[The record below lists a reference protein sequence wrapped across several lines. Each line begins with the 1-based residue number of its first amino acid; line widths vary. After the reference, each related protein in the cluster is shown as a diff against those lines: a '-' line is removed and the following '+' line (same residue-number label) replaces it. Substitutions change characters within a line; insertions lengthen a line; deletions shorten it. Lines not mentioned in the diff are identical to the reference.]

1 MALCLWRFSLRLS
14 SSQVG
19 NDLRRSFQRLR
30 PGAQWSLTGDTL
42 VGLVWHDQGSQPP
55 TQEEVSAWIAANQV
69 RQHHVNAER
78 DRRIQSFPF
87 SGKTFDFCDGR
98 GSDINIAGAGTL
110 ALAAIMAGAQPGN
123 LRWADPAN
131 DFSWVAADNS
141 TVTMDAHT
149 TLNFAKAAADWKAR
163 HIRRARVLKDASPI
177 PANYADDAQWS

>member
-1 MALCLWRFSLRLS
+1 MITEAISE
-14 SSQVG
+14 
-19 NDLRRSFQRLR
+19 LR
-30 PGAQWSLTGDTL
+30 PGAEWSLSGTEYA
-42 VGLVWHDQGSQPP
+42 GLVWHDQQQTKP
-55 TQEEVSAWIAANQV
+55 TEAEVIAWIAANQV
-69 RQHHVNAER
+69 RSRHVNAER
-78 DRRIQSFPF
+78 DRRLKSFPF
-87 SGKTFDFCDGR
+87 SGKTFDFCDGK